1 MLIESIYDESFR
13 NYGRVWAD
21 VPAAFTEPV
30 VHALAEHAPC
40 PEDGTKYEA
49 SAAALEELEVAPA
62 LKGLLFGGR
71 PTQLGWCCGHNTR
84 LNALEYHRSS
94 EFNLGANDFIL
105 LLAKQHQIEGMGV
118 DATLDMSLV
127 RAFRVPAG
135 VLVEV
140 FADTLHYAPC
150 QTGDEGFRT
159 LVALP
164 QGTNGPLPELDF
176 ALANAG
182 DAPLL
187 WAADKWLIVHAESNK
202 AAAGA
207 HVGLQGES
215 IDIAE
220 DIA

>member
-1 MLIESIYDESFR
+1 MLIESNGTNHSATMVACGQMFPSR
-13 NYGRVWAD
+13 SPSPWSTRS
-21 VPAAFTEPV
+21 PSTR
-30 VHALAEHAPC
+30 LAR
-40 PEDGTKYEA
+40 EDGTKYEA
-49 SAAALEELEVAPA
+49 SATALEELEVAPA
-62 LKGLLFGGR
+62 FKGLLFGGR
-71 PTQLGWCCGHNTR
+71 PTQLGWCCGHTR

-105 LLAKQHQIEGMGV
+105 LLAKRHQIEGMGV

-127 RAFRVPAG
+127 RAFRAPAG

-164 QGTNGPLPELDF
+164 QGTNGPLPELDS

-187 WAADKWLIVHAESNK
+187 WAADKWLIVHADK
-202 AAAGA
+202 Q
-207 HVGLQGES
+207 QGCRRRPRGSSGREHR
-215 IDIAE
+215 DPG
-220 DIA
+220 

>member
-1 MLIESIYDESFR
+1 
-13 NYGRVWAD
+13 
-21 VPAAFTEPV
+21 
-30 VHALAEHAPC
+30 
-40 PEDGTKYEA
+40 
-49 SAAALEELEVAPA
+49 
-62 LKGLLFGGR
+62 
-71 PTQLGWCCGHNTR
+71 
-84 LNALEYHRSS
+84 
-94 EFNLGANDFIL
+94 
-105 LLAKQHQIEGMGV
+105 MGV
-118 DATLDMSLV
+118 DATLDMLLV

-164 QGTNGPLPELDF
+164 QGTNGPLPELDS

-207 HVGLQGES
+207 HVGLLGES